1 MAQWVESIQWMESI
15 LCQVG
20 DDSAKLYILLTGPAG
35 TSVLSGTT
43 FNGTTLR
50 STFGFNLGSN
60 YISLNEKIR
69 HKES

>member
-43 FNGTTLR
+43 FSGTVV
-50 STFGFNLGSN
+50 SMAQPCVVHLGS
-60 YISLNEKIR
+60 I
-69 HKES
+69 